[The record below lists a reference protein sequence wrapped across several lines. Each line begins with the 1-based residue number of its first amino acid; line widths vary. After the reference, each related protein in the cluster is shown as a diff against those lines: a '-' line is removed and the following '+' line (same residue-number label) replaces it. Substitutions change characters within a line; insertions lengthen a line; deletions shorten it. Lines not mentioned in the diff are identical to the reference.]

1 MMSDLKLYSVN
12 WQDGML
18 ITQKH
23 LKEQEGFFEDLARW
37 YARSGSDTYGLV
49 RRSVTGQ
56 PALALNVS
64 QTGGRVIVEV
74 VRCQALTADGSYI
87 EINES
92 TSPTVRGEGDLVEG
106 PIPVYLVVNADAKQ
120 QIGEPD
126 PAEEVP
132 RMPYLSASYTLH
144 LGAAPSVPEGS
155 FIQIAEYVAGGAE
168 VRPSPSFFPPC
179 ISLNAE
185 DSLHAKATD
194 FRNRLETLLALAS
207 RAHMAVVTEN
217 ALAGEKTE
225 LQVAFRETLHQFVFQ
240 LAANLDSFV
249 VGRNAA
255 HPIVMVVLFKRLVR
269 VFSASLNLYPGLKD
283 YLNEKFFVKILKTDL
298 RQFVSS
304 LDSFLLAEYDHR
316 KLGAQVKAI
325 DEILGT
331 LKQVMEF
338 LGQVKSDQLGAQ
350 AVATDMLTYKGR
362 TYRLVDHAKSRLERM
377 GELSYLIVDASDARK
392 VADCIILLGKDLYSQ
407 NEWLSMQIRL
417 GMNQARALGE
427 TDPVDIDV
435 TTYGNKVA
443 LHPRDMF
450 ETSGVKQYALMFR
463 GSFDPQR
470 MAELG
475 KMDLQ
480 IYAV

>member
-1 MMSDLKLYSVN
+1 
-12 WQDGML
+12 ML

-23 LKEQEGFFEDLARW
+23 LKEQESFFEDLARW
-37 YARSGSDTYGLV
+37 YGRTGSDAFGLV
-49 RRSVTGQ
+49 RRSVSGQ
-56 PALALNVS
+56 PALSLNVS
-64 QTGGRVIVEV
+64 QTGGRVRVEV
-74 VRCQALTADGSYI
+74 ARCQAITADGSYV

-92 TSPTVRGEGDLVEG
+92 TAPVVRGEGELVNG
-106 PIPVYLVVNADAKQ
+106 SIPVYLAVAPGAKQ
-120 QIGEPD
+120 QVGEPD
-126 PAEEVP
+126 PEEEIP
-132 RMPYLSASYTLH
+132 RLPYLSPSYVLH
-144 LGAAPSVPEGS
+144 IGAAPNLPEGS
-155 FIQIAEYVAGGAE
+155 YLQIAELIFGGAE
-168 VRPSPSFFPPC
+168 VTLSPDFFPPC
-179 ISLNAE
+179 VSLNA
-185 DSLHAKATD
+185 DDTLHRKATD

-249 VGRNAA
+249 IGRNAG
-255 HPIVMVVLFKRLVR
+255 HPIGMVVLFKRLVR

-316 KLGAQVKAI
+316 QLGAHIKAI
-325 DEILGT
+325 DGILGT

-338 LGQVKSDQLGAQ
+338 LGQVKSEQLGAQ
-350 AVATDMLTYKGR
+350 AVATDMLTYRGK
-362 TYRLVDHAKSRLERM
+362 TYRLVDHSASRLERM
-377 GELSYLIVDASDARK
+377 GELSYLIVDALQPRK
-392 VADCIILLGKDLYSQ
+392 VADCVILIGKDLYGQ

-443 LHPRDMF
+443 MHPRDMF
-450 ETSGVKQYALMFR
+450 EASGVKQYALMFR
-463 GSFDPQR
+463 GSFDPQK
-470 MAELG
+470 MADLG
-475 KMDLQ
+475 KMDIQ

>member
-23 LKEQEGFFEDLARW
+23 LKEQEAYFEELGRW
-37 YARSGSDTYGLV
+37 YARPGSDAYGLV
-49 RRSVTGQ
+49 RRSVSGQ
-56 PALALNVS
+56 PALTLNVS
-64 QTGGRVIVEV
+64 QSGGRVRVEV
-74 VRCQALTADGSYI
+74 ARCQAVTADGSFI
-87 EINES
+87 EINEA
-92 TSPTVRGEGDLVEG
+92 TVPAVKGEGDIADG
-106 PIPVYLVVNADAKQ
+106 PIGVYIAVNGGAKQ
-120 QIGEPD
+120 QVGEPD
-126 PAEEVP
+126 PEEEIP
-132 RMPYLSASYTLH
+132 RLPYLTASYTLH
-144 LGAAPSVPEGS
+144 VGAAPNVPDS
-155 FIQIAEYVAGGAE
+155 TYLQIAELAAGGAE
-168 VRPSPSFFPPC
+168 VTLSPNFFPPC
-179 ISLNAE
+179 VSLNA
-185 DSLHAKATD
+185 DDTLHRKATD

-249 VGRNAA
+249 VGRNAG
-255 HPIVMVVLFKRLVR
+255 HPITMVVLFKRLVR

-316 KLGAQVKAI
+316 KLGAHVKAI
-325 DEILGT
+325 DDILGI

-338 LGQVKSDQLGAQ
+338 LGQVKSEQLGAQ
-350 AVATDMLTYKGR
+350 AVATDMLTYKGK
-362 TYRLVDHAKSRLERM
+362 TYRLVDHAASRLEKM
-377 GELSYLIVDASDARK
+377 GELSYLIVDALEPRK
-392 VADCIILLGKDLYSQ
+392 VADCVILLGKDLYNQ

-443 LHPRDMF
+443 MHPRDMF
-450 ETSGVKQYALMFR
+450 ESSGVKQYALMFR

-480 IYAV
+480 IYAL